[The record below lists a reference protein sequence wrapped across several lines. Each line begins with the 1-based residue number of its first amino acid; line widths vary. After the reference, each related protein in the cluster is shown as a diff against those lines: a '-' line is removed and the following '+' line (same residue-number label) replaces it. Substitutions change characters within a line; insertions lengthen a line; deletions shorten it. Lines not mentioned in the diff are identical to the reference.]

1 MGWSAEGEPAD
12 FVMAVVGA
20 VLLLVLY
27 RLIMAVRAPPFAG
40 GVLGAELEPS
50 SRCGRAR
57 RWGWRSGESRVTN
70 KEGPAP

>member
-27 RLIMAVRAPPFAG
+27 RLIMGR
-40 GVLGAELEPS
+40 
-50 SRCGRAR
+50 SRSAIR
-57 RWGWRSGESRVTN
+57 R
-70 KEGPAP
+70 